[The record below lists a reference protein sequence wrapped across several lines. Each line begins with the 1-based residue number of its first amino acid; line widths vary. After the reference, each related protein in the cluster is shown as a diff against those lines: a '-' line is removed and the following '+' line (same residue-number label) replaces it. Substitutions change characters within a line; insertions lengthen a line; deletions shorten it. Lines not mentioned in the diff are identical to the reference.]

1 MNEYEQLD
9 LIDLLEPLHKTRPAF
24 LVQPWHFDESQTNP
38 RFVAFLLDMK
48 HESGD
53 RVNLYHFQIFIHKH
67 LQQFKRDRDMS
78 KVEPMSIDEQAQ
90 FTAYLMDIAKGE
102 RG

>member
-1 MNEYEQLD
+1 MSEYEQLD
-9 LIDLLEPLHKTRPAF
+9 LVELLEPLHKTKPAF

-48 HESGD
+48 HEAGD

-67 LQQFKRDRDMS
+67 IQRFKLDRDIS
-78 KVEPMSIDEQAQ
+78 TIEPMSPDQHIQ
-90 FTAYLMDIAKGE
+90 FTEYLKAQAKE
-102 RG
+102 DVR